1 MNCSARAEYRMW
13 AELQCSAGYSDER
26 TYRLHQIQKQGEV
39 ALEQPVGIGEAIADG
54 QRFYP
59 RGRGP
64 EIG

>member
-1 MNCSARAEYRMW
+1 MW

-54 QRFYP
+54 RRFYP